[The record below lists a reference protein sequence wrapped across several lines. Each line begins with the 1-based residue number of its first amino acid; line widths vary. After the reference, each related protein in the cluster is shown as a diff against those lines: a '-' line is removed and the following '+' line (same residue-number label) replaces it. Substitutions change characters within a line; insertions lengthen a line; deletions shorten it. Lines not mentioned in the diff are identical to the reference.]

1 MCMCVFFVCA
11 RVRVCACRTGEISGG
26 HPDKGQTSRVQ
37 TSSSGPARHPPAP
50 PSSLSPRFPLPSF
63 LFSFPP
69 PPFSP
74 SFPLL
79 FPRPFIYPSFPCPS
93 SSIFF
98 SSSFPSTPS
107 THDQLFFPF
116 LSFPTPSSHFHL
128 ILLPSK
134 VPLLDLFFS
143 KARNDLYTAVQ
154 IA

>member
-1 MCMCVFFVCA
+1 MCVFFVCA

-37 TSSSGPARHPPAP
+37 TSSSSGPARHPPAP

-79 FPRPFIYPSFPCPS
+79 FPRPFIYPSFLPFPFFLHFLF
-93 SSIFF
+93 IFL
-98 SSSFPSTPS
+98 SFYTFHPRPAILS
-107 THDQLFFPF
+107 FPF
-116 LSFPTPSSHFHL
+116 LSNPFLPFSPYSPSFQG
-128 ILLPSK
+128 P
-134 VPLLDLFFS
+134 F
-143 KARNDLYTAVQ
+143 T
-154 IA
+154 